1 VRGLSNDEN
10 VGPGHRPK
18 KGWFVRA
25 TAAKAAAVTAEER
38 RPHGPSRI
46 LLFLLLLAVLASLA
60 LWLVPQVQ
68 LYPARD
74 RLTAETQLLPA
85 ERLALENDLFQA
97 ENAARSTLA
106 LIFAA
111 AGLLLGLGI
120 AWRRYEVSREQ
131 RTHERFARAIEQ
143 LASERGD
150 GSPRMEAR
158 LGGIYALE
166 RLAAD
171 SEREY
176 WPVME
181 VLTAYVREN
190 APWTPI
196 EYSAN
201 NYTTT
206 GATIAANAGPRH
218 SPPADI
224 QAILAVLGRR
234 KPRAATV
241 ERRLLDLR
249 GTDLRGANLSGSRLD
264 GVTLHGAHLEQVD
277 ATRAIMTRSNLR
289 EASLAGASLTEVD
302 LEGASLSHA
311 NLEGARLNGA
321 NLKAADLSGA
331 NLGSAD
337 LWEANLKGC
346 NLKDAD
352 LRGSDLSQCVL
363 DEAILWRADL
373 QDAILNG
380 ARLRRAH
387 LERANLSGATG
398 LTWEQGDDAFT
409 DENTVLPEYLQPEQA
424 RRTGIEPAAQ
434 QEPKPPTPAERRTPR
449 RRAPVPVPVPVVVEP
464 KDNIVELK
472 AAAQRRAAPLTRA
485 RTLRQA
491 QVLRQVQDE
500 RALIQEAEAHPK
512 KASLPKHR
520 KPDLVK
526 PA

>member
-1 VRGLSNDEN
+1 M
-10 VGPGHRPK
+10 
-18 KGWFVRA
+18 RA
-25 TAAKAAAVTAEER
+25 TAAEAAAVTAEER
-38 RPHGPSRI
+38 RRHGPSRI
-46 LLFLLLLAVLASLA
+46 LLFLLLLAVLAGLA
-60 LWLVPQVQ
+60 LWLVPQLQV
-68 LYPARD
+68 YPARE
-74 RLTAETQLLPA
+74 RLSAEAQLLPG
-85 ERLALENDLFQA
+85 ERLVLENELFQA

-106 LIFAA
+106 LILAA
-111 AGLLLGLGI
+111 GGLLLGLGI
-120 AWRRYEVSREQ
+120 AWRRYEISREL
-131 RTHERFARAIEQ
+131 RTHERFARAVEQ

-150 GSPRMEAR
+150 GSPRIEAR

-190 APWTPI
+190 APWKQAEHGSHNGNNKT
-196 EYSAN
+196 SAI
-201 NYTTT
+201 THASPGQGT
-206 GATIAANAGPRH
+206 
-218 SPPADI
+218 PPADI
-224 QAILAVLGRR
+224 QAILAVIGRR
-234 KPRAATV
+234 KPHASTV

-264 GVTLHGAHLEQVD
+264 GMTLHGAHLEHVD
-277 ATRAIMTRSNLR
+277 ATRAVLTRSNLR
-289 EASLAGASLTEVD
+289 EASLAGASLTEID
-302 LEGASLSHA
+302 LEGASLSGA

-331 NLGSAD
+331 NLSGAD

-352 LRGSDLSQCVL
+352 LRGSDLTQCML

-373 QDAILNG
+373 QDAVLTG

-398 LTWEQGDDAFT
+398 LTWEQGEDAYT
-409 DENTVLPEYLQPEQA
+409 DENTILPEYLRPEQEQH
-424 RRTGIEPAAQ
+424 TGVESEHTAP
-434 QEPKPPTPAERRTPR
+434 PPPTPAERRTPR
-449 RRAPVPVPVPVVVEP
+449 RRKPTPVPAPVIAEL
-464 KDNIVELK
+464 KDNVVELK
-472 AAAQRRAAPLTRA
+472 AAAQRKAAPLINA

-500 RALIQEAEAHPK
+500 RALIEEERAHPK
-512 KASLPKHR
+512 KSSLPKHR
-520 KPDLVK
+520 KPGLVK